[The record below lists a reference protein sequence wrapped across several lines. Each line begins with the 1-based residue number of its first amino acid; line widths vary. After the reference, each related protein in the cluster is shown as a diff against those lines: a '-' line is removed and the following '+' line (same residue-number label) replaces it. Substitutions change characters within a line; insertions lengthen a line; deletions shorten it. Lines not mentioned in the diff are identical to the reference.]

1 MPREISQLER
11 KRPNEVEVKQTKDIK
26 AVLNILDHMIAGKR
40 FGEFDSGK
48 QMYLFNCQT
57 KINDMQHGYFTE
69 ESLIFL
75 DDIIDA
81 LMKTLISAK
90 HDINLHIRSE
100 ENESNDKYADE
111 SEEKKKLLEKKET
124 K

>member
-11 KRPNEVEVKQTKDIK
+11 KRSNEIEVIQTKDIK
-26 AVLNILDHMIAGKR
+26 AVLNIIDHMIAGKR

-48 QMYLFNCQT
+48 QMFLFNCQS
-57 KINDMQHGYFTE
+57 KIDEMQHGYFTE

-75 DDIIDA
+75 DDTIDA
-81 LMKTLISAK
+81 LMKTLVGAK

-100 ENESNDKYADE
+100 ENESNDKPADE
-111 SEEKKKLLEKKET
+111 SVEMMKQ
-124 K
+124 